1 MIEFFSIVCLLA
13 TAIQGECIPEGI
25 NQQGET
31 KMIVSDSYEQMVA
44 PGAYQLS
51 YSANARKSDTTAL
64 TAYWNQRA
72 AVLCKGKFKGSPVS
86 QTQYPD
92 STYDSIMS
100 STFFS
105 GNSSFS
111 VETYGVAYCEHRTG

>member
-1 MIEFFSIVCLLA
+1 MIELLSIVCLFA
-13 TAIQGECIPEGI
+13 TAIQGECLPQGL
-25 NQQGET
+25 NAQGE
-31 KMIVSDSYEQMVA
+31 KKVLVSDSYEQMFA

-51 YSANARKSDTTAL
+51 YSSNGRNLDAAAL

-72 AVLCKGKFKGSPVS
+72 AELCKGKFTGYPMS

-100 STFFS
+100 STFIP
-105 GNSSFS
+105 GNSSFN
-111 VETYGVAYCEHRTG
+111 VEAYGVAYCDNSTG

>member
-1 MIEFFSIVCLLA
+1 MIELLSLVCLFA

-25 NQQGET
+25 NQQGE
-31 KMIVSDSYEQMVA
+31 KKVLVSDSYEQMVA

-51 YSANARKSDTTAL
+51 YSANGRKLDTTAL
-64 TAYWNQRA
+64 TAHWNQRA
-72 AVLCKGKFKGSPVS
+72 AELCKGKYSGYPIS

-100 STFFS
+100 STFIP
-105 GNSSFS
+105 GNSSFN
-111 VETYGVAYCEHRTG
+111 VETYGVAYCDNPTG